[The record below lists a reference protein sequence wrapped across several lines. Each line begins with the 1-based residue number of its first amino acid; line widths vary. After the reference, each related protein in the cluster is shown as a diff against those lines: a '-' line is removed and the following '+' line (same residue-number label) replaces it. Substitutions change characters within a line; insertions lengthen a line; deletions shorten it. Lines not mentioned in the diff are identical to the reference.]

1 MRLGSYVILGFTF
14 TMIMYFLGEATP
26 LTSVFNSVG
35 GDTPLTEAVL
45 QSILNLFGSE
55 TLWASIGVVA
65 VAAIFLIPGN
75 FLVVYVFP
83 ALLLILFMNYLFLP
97 LGFIMRSGLPA
108 AIQLV
113 VTCIFQLFTLLAIL
127 DFTRG
132 GGV

>member
-1 MRLGSYVILGFTF
+1 MLCLTYTF
-14 TMIMYFLGEATP
+14 VMYFLGETTP
-26 LTSVFNSVG
+26 LTSVFIALG
-35 GDTPLTEAVL
+35 GDVPITEFAL

-83 ALLLILFMNYLFLP
+83 ALMLIVFMNYLFLP
-97 LGFIMRSGLPA
+97 LGFIMNSGLPVE
-108 AIQLV
+108 IQLL
-113 VTCIFQLFTLLAIL
+113 VTTLFQIFTLLAIL
-127 DFTRG
+127 DFVRG